1 MQYMIYCISYMLY
14 DLYRISY
21 TIDWNFFME
30 FWRFGHAN
38 ACMFESVYVESCI
51 RKMGETVEMT
61 NETLIRITGSFPN
74 IQ

>member
-1 MQYMIYCISYMLY
+1 MIYCISYMLY

-21 TIDWNFFME
+21 TIDWNTFME
-30 FWRFGHAN
+30 FWPFGHAN

-51 RKMGETVEMT
+51 RKRGETVEMT